1 MPRARDLRSADYRA
15 LADFRYQLRLFLSRR
30 EQAARAAG
38 ISIQQ
43 YQVLLWLKALED
55 RAPASIGALAER
67 LQIRHNA
74 AVGLIDRLV
83 ARGLAQRR
91 RATSDRRQVLLE
103 LTRPGE
109 VKLRQLALYSLT
121 ELQEEAPAIVRVL
134 TTLVRSARRLSARR
148 RARRAVAAAARPT
161 GTSSAT

>member
-43 YQVLLWLKALED
+43 YQVLLWLKALEGW
-55 RAPASIGALAER
+55 APPTIGALAER

-74 AVGLIDRLV
+74 AAGMIDRLV
-83 ARGLAQRR
+83 ARGLAQRP
-91 RATSDRRQVLLE
+91 RATSGRPPVLPERQ
-103 LTRPGE
+103 
-109 VKLRQLALYSLT
+109 
-121 ELQEEAPAIVRVL
+121 
-134 TTLVRSARRLSARR
+134 
-148 RARRAVAAAARPT
+148 RARP
-161 GTSSAT
+161 